1 MVNGTDYLNGLN
13 HGDRILADIDLVCGF
28 QKMNNL
34 NLPIWVDDVESLDAD
49 RVPEIEQQL
58 IMLRVTEDSK
68 LTIKEV

>member
-1 MVNGTDYLNGLN
+1 
-13 HGDRILADIDLVCGF
+13 
-28 QKMNNL
+28 MNNL